1 MSVLVLG
8 GAGYIGSHAVY
19 QLLDRGETV
28 VVVDN
33 LETGQRQAVHP
44 EAVFYEGDVRDRD
57 FLRTVFKK
65 ERIEEVIHFAA
76 SSLVGESMKDPL
88 KYYDNNVSGTQVLL
102 QTMLEHDVKKSYSP
116 RRRPST
122 ESLNRCRSQKSC
134 RRGRQAPTGK
144 RN

>member
-19 QLLDRGETV
+19 QLIDRGENV

-44 EAVFYEGDVRDRD
+44 DAAFYEGDVRDLD
-57 FLRTVFKK
+57 FLRSVFEK

-102 QTMLEHDVKKSYSP
+102 QTMLEQDVKKSYSP
-116 RRRPST
+116 RPRPST
-122 ESLNRCRSQKSC
+122 ESLNRCPSQKTC
-134 RRGRQAPTGK
+134 RHSRQAPTGK